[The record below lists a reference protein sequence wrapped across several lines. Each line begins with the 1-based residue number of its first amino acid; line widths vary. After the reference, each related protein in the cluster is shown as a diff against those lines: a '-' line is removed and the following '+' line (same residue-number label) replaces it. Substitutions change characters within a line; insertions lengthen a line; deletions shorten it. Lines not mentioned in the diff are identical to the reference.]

1 MAVGEAGHRVGAAVV
16 DRHAVGFAVDA
27 APESE
32 RSSVVGSFGAF
43 ADVGFALGAVSLGAV
58 ASAAGY
64 RGAFVVG
71 AMASL
76 VGVLLLARLPMSR
89 AATPVESPL

>member
-1 MAVGEAGHRVGAAVV
+1 MLQLCSPLFFFFALVAVFILR
-16 DRHAVGFAVDA
+16 VDA

-76 VGVLLLARLPMSR
+76 VGVLLLARLPMRR
-89 AATPVESPL
+89 AAAPIESSV

>member
-1 MAVGEAGHRVGAAVV
+1 MTLAVN
-16 DRHAVGFAVDA
+16 A

-32 RSSVVGSFGAF
+32 RASVVGSFGAF

-64 RGAFVVG
+64 SGVFVVG
-71 AMASL
+71 ACASL
-76 VGVLLLARLPMSR
+76 VGVLVLAYYLGWIAPTGMR
-89 AATPVESPL
+89 